1 MGAVKRKQKPDLAK
15 TEKKPVKRRRD
26 PDETVDIR
34 KLIMEVVPDAEQ
46 WMDSPNRHFGLMKPA
61 DLIGTDKE
69 IHLRNLVRA
78 VKLGMFS

>member
-1 MGAVKRKQKPDLAK
+1 MLAAKRKYKPD
-15 TEKKPVKRRRD
+15 
-26 PDETVDIR
+26 PDLTRDIR
-34 KLIMEVVPDAEQ
+34 ELIMEVVPDAER
-46 WMDSPNRHFGLMKPA
+46 WMDTPNRHFGLMKPA